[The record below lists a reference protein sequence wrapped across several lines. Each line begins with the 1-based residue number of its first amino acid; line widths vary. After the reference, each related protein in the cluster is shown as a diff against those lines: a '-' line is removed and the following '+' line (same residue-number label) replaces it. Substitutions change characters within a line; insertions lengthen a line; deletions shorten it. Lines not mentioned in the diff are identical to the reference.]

1 MHSLLN
7 YSSLSSL
14 AFCCENNSYFDTPF
28 HLTRPPN
35 TDLEALPDPNL
46 ANTESSFSSRMF
58 PNSPFKAVA
67 KHAKPEAE
75 EAMPDAVGKE
85 FTDST

>member
-7 YSSLSSL
+7 FSSLSWLEIFYANKSC
-14 AFCCENNSYFDTPF
+14 FGTPF

-35 TDLEALPDPNL
+35 TDLDALPDPNL
-46 ANTESSFSSRMF
+46 AKTESSFSSRMF

-67 KHAKPEAE
+67 KHARPEAE
-75 EAMPDAVGKE
+75 EAMPDAVGNE
-85 FTDST
+85 LTDLI